1 MPKLKEQS
9 ETKKGLSVTK
19 KRIYIAIIV
28 VGNAVAFYLI
38 FSSLF
43 GQTRRAPPSPQGI
56 SPSSTERQFIGGES
70 FKRFIDQLSIDLNIL
85 NDTRFKLLRSLGIE
99 VKTPASGRDNP
110 FLPF

>member
-1 MPKLKEQS
+1 MPKLKEQPES
-9 ETKKGLSVTK
+9 KKGLSVTK

-28 VGNAVAFYLI
+28 VGNAVAFYLV

-43 GQTRRAPPSPQGI
+43 GQTRRASPSPQGI
-56 SPSSTERQFIGGES
+56 ISSSAEEQLVSGEN

-99 VKTPASGRDNP
+99 VKISASGRENP